1 MQAATQQEML
11 ELLDLSDRP
20 SQPLAAAQQPSA
32 VATAAANQPVFSKSE
47 SFLLALLDRG
57 ATPEQIGTIM
67 DLADRQDAKLAD
79 QAMNEA
85 MAGFKAEA
93 ITILKSKQVGYTGR
107 DGAFVG
113 YKHAELF
120 DVVAAVGPALAKH
133 GMSYRWDVK
142 QTPTWIS
149 VTCILKHKAGHSES
163 VEMGGPPDDSG
174 KKNSIQQIASTV
186 SYLQRYT
193 LKAICGVAEGG
204 DDNDGRGDESE
215 GEAPRTEA
223 RAAATA
229 ETYPAADFERNFP
242 AWEKYIQSGK
252 KTADDIVKTVKAKK
266 PFDAE
271 QEKQIRAIKRAQ

>member
-1 MQAATQQEML
+1 MNAVTQQESL
-11 ELLDLSDRP
+11 VLDLEPREAAPVSAQSTGALVANSP
-20 SQPLAAAQQPSA
+20 AAIMLAALDKGVSPAD
-32 VATAAANQPVFSKSE
+32 
-47 SFLLALLDRG
+47 LRDMLAIQR
-57 ATPEQIGTIM
+57 EWQ
-67 DLADRQDAKLAD
+67 AD
-79 QAMNEA
+79 QARAAMNEA
-85 MAGFKAEA
+85 LAGFKAEA

-204 DDNDGRGDESE
+204 EDNDGRGDTPD
-215 GEAPRTEA
+215 GENPRTEA

-229 ETYPAADFERNFP
+229 EIYPAADFERNFP
-242 AWEKYIQSGK
+242 AWES
-252 KTADDIVKTVKAKK
+252 TSSPARRRPTTSS
-266 PFDAE
+266 
-271 QEKQIRAIKRAQ
+271 RR